1 MPIRTS
7 RAALALFFGMAAFLL
22 GGCNSAQQASSTIDR
37 PNPEVA
43 ERTETQRMAEAAL
56 GKRAEVLAHGDL
68 ARNGSEQ
75 ILAVNRLVNARRDA
89 AGPAGILILRAAIL
103 EKSGGKWTEVLRCDE
118 RLKNPN
124 GYLAGS
130 PAARV
135 SGWRLEYNTDTARGL
150 EMKFTPSDSDTDA
163 QGLDS
168 RESPKQALVVRWNT
182 KAKRYQSLDASH
194 EKYLS
199 EVPALETPLSI
210 LK

>member
-1 MPIRTS
+1 
-7 RAALALFFGMAAFLL
+7 
-22 GGCNSAQQASSTIDR
+22 
-37 PNPEVA
+37 
-43 ERTETQRMAEAAL
+43 MAEAAL